1 MSFEVLDSS
10 EEQKIE
16 RPLFLTVICLFSFV
30 GSGSSILFYGLI
42 IMGVGIVSDI
52 FPGITGLSNSGVKIY
67 LLIAIFISLLSLFG
81 SIKMWQLRKLGF
93 YFYLL
98 SCFASVFFPFLFGY
112 GMPRFDVMVF
122 VFLFVLLY
130 GMNLKYMI

>member
-93 YFYLL
+93 YSICFPVLQACSFLFCLGMECLVLMLWFLCFYLYY
-98 SCFASVFFPFLFGY
+98 FMG
-112 GMPRFDVMVF
+112 
-122 VFLFVLLY
+122 
-130 GMNLKYMI
+130 